1 MKRLCI
7 NEASRPLH
15 LGNKIVRPPCTI
27 NIKTDQE
34 LKQFL
39 LTLKLY
45 NVTNYHIE
53 DIDVEAEKVI
63 SNPIT
68 FDISEPPKIK
78 DESIVEELD
87 EPKTTL
93 EKLMSP

>member
-7 NEASRPLH
+7 NESSRPLH
-15 LGNKIVRPPCTI
+15 LGNKVVRPPCTI
-27 NIKTDQE
+27 NVKTEHE

-45 NVTNYHIE
+45 SVTNYHIE
-53 DIDVEAEKVI
+53 DIDEEAEKI
-63 SNPIT
+63 TSTPIT
-68 FDISEPPKIK
+68 FDISEPSKIK
-78 DESIVEELD
+78 DELIVEELD

-93 EKLMSP
+93 EKLMKS